1 MAAAPL
7 SITIEHLESFAIG
20 AWIMGAGGG
29 GEPYFSLLEARKH
42 WAEGRKVELIDP
54 MSLGDDD
61 LIACVGQMGAPIAMQ
76 EKMCDGPVIAATIPM
91 MEKHIGRKFMAVM
104 LWEVGGNNGFQAF
117 LAGAILGLPV
127 VDCDAMGRAFPQAD
141 MTTFAISDFS
151 AAPWTMIDI
160 RKNSVIFTEAVDWSW
175 MERMT
180 RKVCTV
186 FGSAAATCKAPRTG
200 REVKTGTCLYTATKA
215 MRIGR
220 VVQAARKAHADPVAA
235 VLQSENGK
243 LLFHGKVRDVMRR
256 ATEGWLRGT
265 VEIDG
270 LDQNRG
276 ETFRLDFQNE
286 WSIGWQ
292 NGRVT
297 VTVPDLICVMDT
309 ASGEAIGTETIRYGQ
324 RVTVAALPAPAI
336 LMSPKGLRHVGPR
349 AFGYDIDFKSIFPK
363 AAR

>member
-1 MAAAPL
+1 MAAVPL
-7 SITIEHLESFAIG
+7 RITIEHLESFAIG
-20 AWIMGAGGG
+20 AWIMGTGGG
-29 GEPYFSLLEARKH
+29 GEPYFSLLEARQH
-42 WAEGRKVELIDP
+42 WAEGKSVELIDP
-54 MSLGDDD
+54 MSLDDDD

-91 MEKHIGRKFMAVM
+91 MEKHIGRKFKAIM

-141 MTTFAISDFS
+141 MTTFAISDFP

-160 RKNSVIFTEAVDWSW
+160 RRNSVIFTEAVDWSW

-186 FGSAAATCKAPRTG
+186 FGSVSGDLQGASHRPRGEDG
-200 REVKTGTCLYTATKA
+200 RLPAYRDQGTPDRPRCASGA
-215 MRIGR
+215 QGACRSNRGS
-220 VVQAARKAHADPVAA
+220 AR
-235 VLQSENGK
+235 LREGK
-243 LLFHGKVRDVMRR
+243 LLFRGKVKDVMRR

-265 VEIDG
+265 VNIEG
-270 LDQNRG
+270 LDENRG

-286 WSIGWQ
+286 WSVGWQ
-292 NGRVT
+292 NDEVT

-309 ASGEAIGTETIRYGQ
+309 VSGEAIGTETIRYGQ
-324 RVTVAALPAPAI
+324 RVDRVPCRRRP
-336 LMSPKGLRHVGPR
+336 
-349 AFGYDIDFKSIFPK
+349 F
-363 AAR
+363 

>member
-1 MAAAPL
+1 
-7 SITIEHLESFAIG
+7 
-20 AWIMGAGGG
+20 
-29 GEPYFSLLEARKH
+29 
-42 WAEGRKVELIDP
+42 
-54 MSLGDDD
+54 
-61 LIACVGQMGAPIAMQ
+61 
-76 EKMCDGPVIAATIPM
+76 
-91 MEKHIGRKFMAVM
+91 
-104 LWEVGGNNGFQAF
+104 
-117 LAGAILGLPV
+117 
-127 VDCDAMGRAFPQAD
+127 
-141 MTTFAISDFS
+141 
-151 AAPWTMIDI
+151 
-160 RKNSVIFTEAVDWSW
+160 

-180 RKVCTV
+180 RKVCTLA
-186 FGSAAATCKAPRTG
+186 SAAATCKAPRSG

-292 NGRVT
+292 NGQVT
-297 VTVPDLICVMDT
+297 VTVPDLICVMDSV
-309 ASGEAIGTETIRYGQ
+309 SGEAIGTETIRYGQ
-324 RVTVAALPAPAI
+324 QTVAACRRPHP
-336 LMSPKGLRHVGPR
+336 MSPKGLRHTGPR
-349 AFGYDIDFKSIFPK
+349 LTRYHKSIFRSG
-363 AAR
+363 AMIRLASTFRD